1 MAYRQGARDQMKL
14 LPPCIEEYVTPADPV
29 RAYDAFVDSLSLDEL
44 GIIWD
49 EHKVGNSEYDPK
61 VMIKLLVYG
70 YSYGIR
76 SSRKLERETYHNLS
90 FIWLMAG
97 LTPDH
102 KTISRFRKNNR
113 DALKNILKQCVR
125 LCIDMDL
132 IDGNTL
138 FVDGTKIRANASIG
152 NTWTPVK
159 CERYLKRV
167 DQHIESIL
175 SECDII
181 DEQEQDRPSLVKLK
195 KELQDKEH
203 LKSRVEDILKELT
216 EQERKS
222 INTTDRDC
230 VKVKGRQGI
239 HAGYNG
245 QIVVDEKHGLIVHSD
260 VVNESNDVNQ
270 FAHQTCSERSES
282 IDQANETLGYK
293 CTNACA
299 DAGYSDIQELKKIDD
314 QHITVIVPSQKQ
326 AHDREIKPFDKEQ
339 FCYDEPN
346 DRYICPQGH
355 PLSYTF
361 FDKDKNHKVYQI
373 TEKSLCLNC
382 QHFGLCPDGHP
393 SGCTKAT
400 YGRRIRRLVD
410 EDLKLK
416 LEHQYNQES
425 AQAIYKL
432 RKEKVEHPFGHIKRN
447 LGVTAFLLRGIE
459 GVKAEMSLLASCFD
473 ITRMIN
479 LFGVRLLVAKLR
491 S

>member
-1 MAYRQGARDQMKL
+1 MAYRQGVRDQMQL
-14 LPPCIEEYVTPADPV
+14 LPPCIEEYVGGDDPV
-29 RAYDAFVDSLSLDEL
+29 RAYDAFVESLSLDEL
-44 GIIWD
+44 SIDWD

-61 VMIKLLVYG
+61 AMIKLLVYG

-76 SSRKLERETYHNLS
+76 SSRKLERATYHNLS
-90 FIWLMAG
+90 FKWLMAG

-102 KTISRFRKNNR
+102 KTIARFRKNNR

-125 LCIDMDL
+125 LCIDLDL
-132 IDGNTL
+132 IEGNTL

-152 NTWTPVK
+152 RTWTPDK
-159 CERYLKRV
+159 CERYLKEV

-175 SECDII
+175 SECDTI
-181 DEQEQDRPSLVKLK
+181 DEQEQNHSSLVKLQE
-195 KELQDKEH
+195 ELQDKEY
-203 LKSRVEDILKELT
+203 LKVRVQGVLKKLQAGE
-216 EQERKS
+216 KDS
-222 INTTDRDC
+222 INTTDPDC
-230 VKVKGRQGI
+230 VKVKSRQGI

-245 QIVVDEKHGLIVHSD
+245 QIVVDKKHGLIVHSD

-270 FAHQTCSERSES
+270 FAHQ
-282 IDQANETLGYK
+282 IDQANQTLGRK

-326 AHDREIKPFDKEQ
+326 AHDRPVKPFDKEQ
-339 FCYDEPN
+339 FLYDEPN

-361 FDKDKNHKVYQI
+361 FDKDKQHKVYQI
-373 TEKSLCLNC
+373 TDKSLCLEC
-382 QHFGLCPDGHP
+382 LHFGLC
-393 SGCTKAT
+393 TKAK

-416 LEHQYNQES
+416 LERQFNQES
-425 AQAIYKL
+425 SQAIYHL
-432 RKEKVEHPFGHIKRN
+432 RKEMAEHPFGHIKRN
-447 LGVTAFLLRGIE
+447 LGVTSFLLRGLE
-459 GVKAEMSLLASCFD
+459 GVKAEMSLLGICFD
-473 ITRMIN
+473 ITRMIH
-479 LFGVRLLVAKLR
+479 LVGVPLLVAKLM

>member
-1 MAYRQGARDQMKL
+1 MAYRNGDRDQMQL
-14 LPPCIEEYVTPADPV
+14 LPPSIEEYVTPADPV
-29 RAYDAFVDSLSLDEL
+29 RAYNAFVDSLSLDEL
-44 GIIWD
+44 GILWD
-49 EHKVGNSEYDPK
+49 EHKVGNSEYNPK
-61 VMIKLLVYG
+61 AMIKLLVYG

-102 KTISRFRKNNR
+102 KTIARFRKNNR
-113 DALKNILKQCVR
+113 DALKNIFRQCVR
-125 LCIDMDL
+125 LCIELDL

-138 FVDGTKIRANASIG
+138 FVDGSKIRANASIG
-152 NTWTPVK
+152 NTWTAAK
-159 CERYLKRV
+159 CERYLKKV

-175 SECDII
+175 SECDTI

-203 LKSRVEDILKELT
+203 LKSRVQGVLKKL
-216 EQERKS
+216 QEGKKDS
-222 INTTDRDC
+222 INTTDPDC

-270 FAHQTCSERSES
+270 FAHQIE
-282 IDQANETLGYK
+282 QANQTLGHN

-326 AHDREIKPFDKEQ
+326 AHDREVKPFDKKQ
-339 FCYDEPN
+339 FHYDEPN
-346 DRYICPQGH
+346 DRYICPRGH

-361 FDKDKNHKVYQI
+361 FDKNKQHKVYQI
-373 TEKSLCLNC
+373 INKSLCLEC
-382 QHFGLCPDGHP
+382 PYFGLC
-393 SGCTKAT
+393 TKAK

-416 LEHQYNQES
+416 LERQYNQES
-425 AQAIYKL
+425 SQAIYKL

-447 LGVTAFLLRGIE
+447 LGVTSFLLRGLE

-473 ITRMIN
+473 ITRLIN
-479 LFGVRLLVAKLR
+479 ILGVPLLVAMLR